1 MKKLSFPTVKL
12 GNFICEVKEKV
23 KNSGISQDNFTVY
36 GVTNTDGITVTNNKA
51 SDDLGNYT
59 VLRENQ
65 FAYNPYRVNVGSIG
79 LSLPGTF
86 GAVSP
91 AYVVFETNGQISN
104 EFLLYYLK
112 SSLGINLIK
121 WYGDRGGV
129 RSALRFSDLKKIDF
143 PDITLE
149 QQNKLLLK
157 IKKLDELL
165 CELYKNLS
173 DDNIEILRQSILQQA
188 VEGKLCEQDPNDEPA
203 SVLLEKIKAEKV
215 RLIAE
220 KKIKKQKPLP
230 PISEEEKPFV
240 LPKGWEWCRLGELAN
255 IATGSTPAKNK
266 VEYYMHGTIPWITS
280 SETGQEY
287 VSSARYYVTDLA
299 VKECNLT
306 INQPHTL
313 VMAMYGQGKTRGQ
326 ITELA
331 IPATTNQACATIS
344 CYMSS
349 LNPYLKIYCKK
360 IYQEIRELASGGA
373 QPNLN
378 LNKIKEYV
386 VPCPPLLEQHRI
398 SDKVKIFMQLC
409 DQLEEELI
417 NANLHSSQLME
428 AVLQEAFSI
437 QKVDKSA
444 QVIGFHPD
452 RMTPKTELLAAAR
465 GKIREDTWEH
475 LCKRALEIAGEES

>member
-1 MKKLSFPTVKL
+1 MFFRNHIVPS
-12 GNFICEVKEKV
+12 
-23 KNSGISQDNFTVY
+23 SISRCHLAYRAWEMIPPERTMWPAPE
-36 GVTNTDGITVTNNKA
+36 GLKA
-51 SDDLGNYT
+51 YLPGYS
-59 VLRENQ
+59 
-65 FAYNPYRVNVGSIG
+65 VN
-79 LSLPGTF
+79 SLP
-86 GAVSP
+86 
-91 AYVVFETNGQISN
+91 ET
-104 EFLLYYLK
+104 ET
-112 SSLGINLIK
+112 
-121 WYGDRGGV
+121 
-129 RSALRFSDLKKIDF
+129 
-143 PDITLE
+143 IT
-149 QQNKLLLK
+149 
-157 IKKLDELL
+157 
-165 CELYKNLS
+165 
-173 DDNIEILRQSILQQA
+173 
-188 VEGKLCEQDPNDEPA
+188 
-203 SVLLEKIKAEKV
+203 
-215 RLIAE
+215 
-220 KKIKKQKPLP
+220 
-230 PISEEEKPFV
+230 
-240 LPKGWEWCRLGELAN
+240 
-255 IATGSTPAKNK
+255 
-266 VEYYMHGTIPWITS
+266 
-280 SETGQEY
+280 TGQEY

-444 QVIGFHPD
+444 QVIEFHSNQT
-452 RMTPKTELLAAAR
+452 TPETKLLAAAR
-465 GKIREDTWEH
+465 GKLREDTWEH
-475 LCKRALEIAGEES
+475 LCKRALEIVGEES